1 MTREQVDLKFRI
13 FLLTLLERREL
24 TFSRIRGCIARDYRE
39 KKYLKQEV
47 NQILVKLHINGLI
60 VRRKL
65 RKEEREDP
73 GKYSYVSTDR
83 GMKRREYYQKQ
94 LDKQGT

>member
-1 MTREQVDLKFRI
+1 MREQIDLKFRI

-24 TFSRIRGCIARDYRE
+24 TFSQIRGSIMRDYTE
-39 KKYLKQEV
+39 QKYLKQEV
-47 NQILVKLHINGLI
+47 NRTLVNLHVNGLI

-65 RKEEREDP
+65 RKEEREDQ
-73 GKYSYVSTDR
+73 GRYSYTITDR
-83 GMKRREYYQKQ
+83 GGKRREYYQER

>member
-1 MTREQVDLKFRI
+1 MREQVDLKFRI

-24 TFSRIRGCIARDYRE
+24 TFSQIRGCIARDYRE
-39 KKYLKQEV
+39 KKYLKQET
-47 NQILVKLHINGLI
+47 NQMLVKLHMNGLI

-73 GKYSYVSTDR
+73 GKYSYTITDR
-83 GMKRREYYQKQ
+83 GMKRREYYQRRLEKQ
-94 LDKQGT
+94 S